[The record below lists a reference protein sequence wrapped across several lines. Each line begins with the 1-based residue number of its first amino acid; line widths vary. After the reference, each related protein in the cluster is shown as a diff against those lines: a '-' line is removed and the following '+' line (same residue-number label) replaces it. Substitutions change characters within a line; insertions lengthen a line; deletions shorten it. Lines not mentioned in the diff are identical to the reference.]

1 MKLALVREGIIL
13 KELDTERLVCSV
25 GVDIEAKIADEI
37 SQLFLLKKK
46 TKRNEVLEILQK
58 YSNIY
63 TKSIVRALKQESVSI
78 H

>member
-1 MKLALVREGIIL
+1 MKLALVRGNVIL

-25 GVDIEAKIADEI
+25 GVDIETRIADEI

-46 TKRNEVLEILQK
+46 TKRNEVLEILQR
-58 YSNIY
+58 YSDIY
-63 TKSIVRALKQESVSI
+63 TKAVVKALKQESVSI